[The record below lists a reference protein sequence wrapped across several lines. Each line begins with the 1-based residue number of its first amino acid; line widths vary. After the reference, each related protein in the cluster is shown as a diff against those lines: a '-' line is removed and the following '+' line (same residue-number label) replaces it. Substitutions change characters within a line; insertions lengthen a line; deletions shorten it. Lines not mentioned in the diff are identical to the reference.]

1 MMTDIPRYVVIP
13 HHNRP
18 MAALRC
24 IDSVKDQCDT
34 IFVVENSDKDPLS
47 EPDETLTPYYLLP
60 YDEHPVNLSKAWNI
74 GLDAAERDAHR
85 LGAARWDVAVLNDDS
100 LVPDGWFE
108 AVSKN
113 MRTQGAA
120 AGCSG
125 PHLVTLKQPGPV
137 PLSMRMQGWAFM
149 ITGETGLRAD
159 ETFRWWYG
167 DSDLDWQARRA
178 GGMAMVQGYY
188 TQNMF
193 ADQSTRGVLAEQA
206 QEDARQ
212 FDIKWEGL
220 KAW

>member
-1 MMTDIPRYVVIP
+1 MNDIPRYVVIP
-13 HHNRP
+13 HYNRP
-18 MAALRC
+18 GVALQC
-24 IDSVKDQCDT
+24 IESVKAQSDT
-34 IFVVENSDKDPLS
+34 IFVVENSDTNPLS

-60 YDEHPVNLSKAWNI
+60 YEEHPVNLSKAWNI
-74 GLDAAERDAHR
+74 GLDAAEKDAR
-85 LGAARWDVAVLNDDS
+85 RMGAPRWDVAILNDDA
-100 LVPDGWFE
+100 LVPAGWYD

-113 MRTQGAA
+113 MRSQGAA

-125 PHLVTLKQPGPV
+125 PHLVTLKAPGPV

-159 ETFRWWYG
+159 ETFRWWFG
-167 DSDLDWQARRA
+167 DSDLDWQARRL
-178 GGMAMVQGYY
+178 GGMAMVKGYY

-193 ADQSTRGVLAEQA
+193 ADQSTRGTRAIQA

-212 FDIKWEGL
+212 FDIKWNGL